1 MVPRLL
7 CLTLEVTLGSR
18 DILLAEVVSFLII
31 AAIADRDS
39 ATLGRR
45 FCTFL
50 PHLAPFLT
58 LLMVALDGGA
68 RLPPAAA
75 FTLPRTKVSLAASLP
90 EACRAAISSSSLVV
104 LANHS

>member
-7 CLTLEVTLGSR
+7 CLALEVALGSL
-18 DILLAEVVSFLII
+18 DILLAEVTSFLII
-31 AAIADRDS
+31 AVITDCDS
-39 ATLGRR
+39 AALGRR

-58 LLMVALDGGA
+58 LLMVALEGGA

-75 FTLPRTKVSLAASLP
+75 FTLPRTKVSLTASSP
-90 EACRAAISSSSLVV
+90 EACRVAISSSSLVV
-104 LANHS
+104 FG